1 MKNIEVKG
9 AKQHNLKN
17 IDVIIPRDKLTVI
30 TGLSGS
36 GKSSLAFDTL
46 YAEGQRRYVESLS
59 SYARQFLSVMDKP
72 DVDHINGLS
81 PAISIEQK
89 STSHN
94 PRSTVGTVT
103 EIYDYLR
110 LLYARVGTPF
120 CPDHGIS
127 LESQSIDQIVDKLFK
142 DEENERSIILC
153 PIVSQQKGEHLILL
167 NDLKVRGFIRAKI
180 NGEIIDLDN
189 LPQLNKNKKH
199 DIDIVIDRLSI
210 TKKNK
215 SRLSESI
222 ETALRESDGKS
233 WHRLIML
240 NNNISFILHKPQLS
254 ENIGACA
261 RAIKNFNF
269 QKMIVV
275 DPKPI
280 YPNDKILATSVGAKN
295 IISKSKNFDNLE
307 SALKNIDVV
316 IATSARF
323 RNKNIKHIQ
332 LEDLKKI
339 DYKKKVAFLFGSEA
353 SGLSNNE
360 ISYANY
366 TLQIP
371 TNPDFKSLNLS
382 HSLIIIAQVVHS
394 VINSKVSSF
403 KKSKKVKSASK
414 KDILS
419 MFNLCIK
426 NLEDIGF
433 FKPKEKKPKM
443 LENLRNIFY
452 RMELS
457 SKETRILSSV
467 FASLGK
473 KR

>member
-1 MKNIEVKG
+1 
-9 AKQHNLKN
+9 
-17 IDVIIPRDKLTVI
+17 
-30 TGLSGS
+30 
-36 GKSSLAFDTL
+36 
-46 YAEGQRRYVESLS
+46 
-59 SYARQFLSVMDKP
+59 
-72 DVDHINGLS
+72 
-81 PAISIEQK
+81 
-89 STSHN
+89 
-94 PRSTVGTVT
+94 
-103 EIYDYLR
+103 
-110 LLYARVGTPF
+110 
-120 CPDHGIS
+120 
-127 LESQSIDQIVDKLFK
+127 
-142 DEENERSIILC
+142 
-153 PIVSQQKGEHLILL
+153 
-167 NDLKVRGFIRAKI
+167 
-180 NGEIIDLDN
+180 
-189 LPQLNKNKKH
+189 
-199 DIDIVIDRLSI
+199 
-210 TKKNK
+210 
-215 SRLSESI
+215 
-222 ETALRESDGKS
+222 
-233 WHRLIML
+233 ML

-382 HSLIIIAQVVHS
+382 HSLVIIAQVVHS
-394 VINSKVSSF
+394 IINSKVSSF
-403 KKSKKVKSASK
+403 IKSKKVKSASK

-419 MFNLCIK
+419 MTNLCIK

-433 FKPKEKKPKM
+433 FKPKEKKPIM